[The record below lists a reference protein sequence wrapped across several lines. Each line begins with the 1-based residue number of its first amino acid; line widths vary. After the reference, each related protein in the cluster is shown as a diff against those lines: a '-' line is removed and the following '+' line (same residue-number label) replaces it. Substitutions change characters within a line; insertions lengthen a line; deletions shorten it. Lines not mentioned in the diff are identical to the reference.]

1 MIAWWSAFDAT
12 EWLIIGFVVT
22 FALWL
27 ALSALVVVNRVW
39 YDRHGR
45 RRRERR
51 GLPHLLRDAASSR
64 RGKWRR
70 ISALVALAPARPPE
84 FHDLLARAAC
94 DRDDDVAGTAVML
107 LQRLGDRRA
116 AEILVDALRT
126 ASYSASRIA
135 TQLDLFPQPIDDLL
149 LPLLDDPSPRARYW
163 GASLLARYRGVRDLA
178 PALLGAVNDVDPRV
192 RKAAIATLTELDAAL
207 AADAGRARLGDSIGF
222 VRAAAIRAVGTV
234 AVNGDARARRA
245 AARLIAPSLADASWD
260 ARLAAKE
267 SLVQLGADVW
277 PEVAPSLDST
287 DAFARNSAAEVL
299 QNLGLVDR
307 VIDDVGRGMD
317 PGTELLGVVERAF
330 RAGGPRLIDAA
341 AARTD
346 QRRFPTV
353 DTLLTT
359 LRFVGVNPPA

>member
-1 MIAWWSAFDAT
+1 MIGWWSAIDAT
-12 EWLIIGFVVT
+12 EWLVIGFLVT

-27 ALSALVVVNRVW
+27 ALSVLVIVNRIW
-39 YDRHGR
+39 YDRHAP

-51 GLPHLLRDAASSR
+51 SLPHLLRDAASSR

-70 ISALVALAPARPPE
+70 ISALAALARAQPPE
-84 FHDLLARAAC
+84 LHDLLGRAAC
-94 DRDDDVAGTAVML
+94 DRDDDVAGSAVTL
-107 LQRLGDRRA
+107 LHRLGDRRA

-149 LPLLDDPSPRARYW
+149 LPLLDDPSARARYW
-163 GASLLARYRGVRDLA
+163 GASLLARYRGVPDLA
-178 PALLGAVNDVDPRV
+178 PALLPLVTDIDPQV
-192 RKAAIATLTELDAAL
+192 RKAAITTLTELDAAIG
-207 AADAGRARLGDSIGF
+207 ARAGRERLGDSIGF
-222 VRAAAIRAVGTV
+222 VRAAAIRAVG
-234 AVNGDARARRA
+234 NGA
-245 AARLIAPSLADASWD
+245 AAADATSRHDAARQIAPSLADASWD

-267 SLVQLGADVW
+267 SLVRLGPDVW
-277 PEVAPSLDST
+277 PDVAPYLDSS

-307 VIDDVGRGMD
+307 VIDEVGRGTD
-317 PGTELLGVVERAF
+317 PGTELLGVLERAF